1 MICGRLCTRFLRFGF
16 FKGFGD
22 KRGVAGFMSA
32 SDHFNREEKR
42 ERVEQ
47 RVERLMQCLC
57 DAFVL
62 WFIVSIVISVIIDD
76 AVFCV
81 RKSVPYVNS
90 KK

>member
-1 MICGRLCTRFLRFGF
+1 
-16 FKGFGD
+16 
-22 KRGVAGFMSA
+22 
-32 SDHFNREEKR
+32 
-42 ERVEQ
+42 
-47 RVERLMQCLC
+47 MQCLC

-62 WFIVSIVISVIIDD
+62 WFIVSIVSSVISND